1 MHRLPHPPTEAA
13 KLDGKA
19 ALSLGAVTGMAPWAS
34 RAPAVQRDLLLL
46 RQAASTAR
54 DPAEEMLVAK
64 VGVVKLQLRCDSIT
78 GELEWSR
85 GKGWVHLSAHL
96 PAALSPSLRSPA
108 AAASHVAHSLAR
120 DSLQNGG
127 VMNASGT
134 ERGEG
139 CKVAEHAVAAGR
151 QPGTK

>member
-1 MHRLPHPPTEAA
+1 MHCLPRPPTEAA

-46 RQAASTAR
+46 RQAASSAR
-54 DPAEEMLVAK
+54 DPAEEMLAAK

-78 GELEWSR
+78 GELGWSR
-85 GKGWVHLSAHL
+85 GARAGCVCL
-96 PAALSPSLRSPA
+96 PISSPALSPSHRSPA

-127 VMNASGT
+127 DMKARGT

-139 CKVAEHAVAAGR
+139 CKVAEHVPACR